1 MTATSGGFVAVGL
14 AGPANA
20 QHAVEWTSPDG
31 LTWSAA
37 TPLASA
43 GTSEITALTDS
54 GAVAHRHRPAGH
66 RPVGADHPRPVSKVL
81 TIAPGKLR

>member
-1 MTATSGGFVAVGL
+1 MTATSDGFVAVGL

-20 QHAVEWTSPDG
+20 RHAVEWTSPDG

-37 TPLASA
+37 TQLPSA

-54 GAVAHRHRPAGH
+54 GTTVTGTAQRGH
-66 RPVGADHPRPVSKVL
+66 RPVSPFPPATP
-81 TIAPGKLR
+81 PG